1 VNVAAVQSE
10 ALATASLAR
19 HLLEQVLAKRQ
30 VGKGVDNLAFS
41 DLQTHHL
48 PAAAPVKCKAEE
60 RERKVLLPVNLAG
73 SPEAECLLRLSR
85 GRASRSAER
94 KRQQRGLHRRG
105 HNKFC

>member
-1 VNVAAVQSE
+1 MNVAAVQSE

-30 VGKGVDNLAFS
+30 AGKGVDNLAFS

-60 RERKVLLPVNLAG
+60 RERKVLPVNLAG